1 MKKLSPIAYRA
12 LFFKHVWRFISNVST
27 PIELE
32 GSHAV
37 AVSGGI
43 DSMTLL
49 WVAKQL
55 SNQGKIGPVRAMFV
69 HHHTREGQKGD
80 QKVVEKFCEQEN
92 IPLSV
97 LHAQGLTEVDS
108 NFEARARK
116 VRRDLCIQDL
126 KRHELLW
133 AGHHLDDSY
142 EWNFMQR
149 HRSNNAKSTIGIPV
163 RNHALIR
170 PFLCVTK
177 AQLKRLAIFEGIPS
191 QEDPT
196 NRYIKHD
203 RNFIRNVIVPQIRKR
218 YPKYL
223 KFYASFANLSAMILK
238 VNIMH
243 RAGYAQ
249 IFAFEQGA
257 ILQGK
262 IFSEIQIQEVLH
274 AYSNAD
280 RGKIISPI
288 ERMLRAID
296 NGKKGPFHFSGGMEA
311 SYSHGVLMIY
321 RQSMK
326 NHDESIAKI
335 LKQLTD
341 QQLKEM
347 PEYKKVELQHSWEN
361 LLTQP
366 DALLNMPCLILVLE
380 SDSICKTLN
389 TSVFDARFPK
399 VSEVCKERGL
409 RFCTYQKCYE
419 VWTTKSEKLPER
431 LRLLPLHNLSNLFSS
446 QR

>member
-12 LFFKHVWRFISNVST
+12 LFFKHVWRFIRNVST
-27 PIELE
+27 PAELE
-32 GSHAV
+32 GKHAV

-49 WVAKQL
+49 WFLKQL

-80 QKVVEKFCEQEN
+80 QRVVEKLCRDEN
-92 IPLSV
+92 IPLTV
-97 LHAQGLTEVDS
+97 LHAEGLTATGS

-116 VRRDLCIQDL
+116 VRRDLCIGEL
-126 KRHELLW
+126 KSKELLW
-133 AGHHLDDSY
+133 VGHHLDDSY

-149 HRSNNAKSTIGIPV
+149 HRSNNAKATVGIPV
-163 RNHALIR
+163 RNRALVR

-177 AQLKRLAIFEGIPS
+177 AQIQRLAKFEGIPFS
-191 QEDPT
+191 EDPT
-196 NRYIKHD
+196 NLNTAHD
-203 RNFIRNVIVPQIRKR
+203 RNFLRHNVIPAIRKR

-223 KFYASFANLSAMILK
+223 KFYASFANFSASILK
-238 VNIMH
+238 VNIIH
-243 RAGYAQ
+243 RAGFAK

-262 IFSEIQIQEVLH
+262 VFSEIQIQEVIH
-274 AYSNAD
+274 SYSNAD
-280 RGKIISPI
+280 RGKIIAPI
-288 ERMLRAID
+288 ERMLKAID

-311 SYSHGVLMIY
+311 SFSHGLLMIY
-321 RQSMK
+321 RKGMK
-326 NHDESIAKI
+326 NYDESIART
-335 LKQLTD
+335 LNQLTD
-341 QQLKEM
+341 QQLREM
-347 PEYKKVELQHSWEN
+347 PLYKKVELQHSWQN
-361 LLTQP
+361 LLTMP
-366 DALLNMPCLILVLE
+366 DAMLNMPCLILVLE

-399 VSEVCKERGL
+399 LSEICQERGL
-409 RFCTYQKCYE
+409 RFCTYQKCCE
-419 VWTTKSEKLPER
+419 VWTSKAEKLPER

>member
-1 MKKLSPIAYRA
+1 
-12 LFFKHVWRFISNVST
+12 
-27 PIELE
+27 
-32 GSHAV
+32 
-37 AVSGGI
+37 
-43 DSMTLL
+43 MTLL
-49 WVAKQL
+49 WFANQL
-55 SNQGKIGPVRAMFV
+55 HLQNKIGPVRAIFI
-69 HHHTREGQKGD
+69 HHHTREGQTSD
-80 QKVVEKFCEQEN
+80 QLLVEKFCRQEK
-92 IPLSV
+92 IPLTV
-97 LHAQGLTEVDS
+97 LNAAGLAHVES

-116 VRRDLCIQDL
+116 VRRDLCIKEL
-126 KRHELLW
+126 KHKELLW

-149 HRSNNAKSTIGIPV
+149 HRSNNAKATVGIPV
-163 RNHALIR
+163 RNRALIR

-177 AQLKRLAIFEGIPS
+177 AQIKRLAKFEGIPS
-191 QEDPT
+191 HEDPT
-196 NRYIKHD
+196 NKNIKHD
-203 RNFIRNVIVPQIRKR
+203 RNFIRNVIVPEIKKR

-223 KFYASFANLSAMILK
+223 KFYASFANFSAMVLK

-249 IFAFEQGA
+249 IFAFEKGA

-262 IFSEIQIQEVLH
+262 VFSEIQIQEVIH
-274 AYSNAD
+274 SYSNAD
-280 RGKIISPI
+280 RGKIIAPI

-311 SYSHGVLMIY
+311 SYSHGLLMIY

-326 NHDESIAKI
+326 NHDASIAKT
-335 LKQLTD
+335 LSQLTD
-341 QQLKEM
+341 QQLREM
-347 PEYKKVELQHSWEN
+347 PLYKRVELQHSWQN

-366 DALLNMPCLILVLE
+366 DALQSMPCLILVLE

-389 TSVFDARFPK
+389 TSVYDARFPK
-399 VSEVCKERGL
+399 VSEICKQRGL
-409 RFCTYQKCYE
+409 RFCSYQKCYE
-419 VWTTKSEKLPER
+419 VWKTKSEKLPER